1 MRAFLF
7 AIAVLSVFGF
17 AQLGMSGAAS
27 AACTTIEHVS
37 ASKSEHVFKPDD
49 CLWTSDTRY
58 VLYMHEDG
66 TLDLTD
72 KRFPGHPVLW
82 EANIAQPQP
91 GSTAVLQNDGN
102 FLVKDPSGK
111 VLWQAPIRAQA
122 AGTEKT
128 DFFLALGKKGRLELY
143 KGVTLSDA
151 NNNTLVWASE
161 DNQASDRN
169 GECQCHV
176 TNQDGSP
183 GKASG
188 ESFSVCGL
196 TVCRSTCAAKKDYF
210 GDALIG
216 TYKHGSGKCK
226 AF

>member
-1 MRAFLF
+1 MRPVLF
-7 AIAVLSVFGF
+7 AIALLSIFGF
-17 AQLGMSGAAS
+17 SGAAS
-27 AACTTIEHVS
+27 AACTTVEHVS
-37 ASKSEHVFKPDD
+37 ATKAEHVLKAEE

-58 VLYMHEDG
+58 VLFMHKDG

-82 EANIAQPQP
+82 EANIEQPQP

-102 FLVKDPSGK
+102 FVVKDPTGKELWRAPSKTSG
-111 VLWQAPIRAQA
+111 
-122 AGTEKT
+122 EKT
-128 DFFLALGKKGRLELY
+128 DYFLALGKKGKLELY
-143 KGVTLSDA
+143 KGVTLQDP
-151 NNNTLVWASE
+151 NHMLVWASE

-169 GECQCHV
+169 GECQCHI
-176 TNQDGSP
+176 TNSDGSP

-188 ESFSVCGL
+188 EDFSVCGL
-196 TVCRSTCAAKKDYF
+196 MVCRSTCAAKKDYF

>member
-1 MRAFLF
+1 MRAYLF
-7 AIAVLSVFGF
+7 AIALAFLSISGF
-17 AQLGMSGAAS
+17 AGAAS
-27 AACTTIEHVS
+27 AACTSVEHVS
-37 ASKSEHVFKPDD
+37 ATKAEHVFKAED
-49 CLWTSDTRY
+49 CLWTTDTRY
-58 VLYMHEDG
+58 VLFMHKDG
-66 TLDLTD
+66 TFDMTD

-91 GSTAVLQNDGN
+91 GSTAVLTNDGN
-102 FLVKDPSGK
+102 LVVKDPTGK
-111 VLWQAPIRAQA
+111 ELWRAPSKGGAK
-122 AGTEKT
+122 G
-128 DFFLALGKKGRLELY
+128 DYFLVLGKKGQVQLY
-143 KGVTLSDA
+143 SGVTLQDP
-151 NNNTLVWASE
+151 NHTLVWASE
-161 DNQASDRN
+161 DDQAGDRN

-183 GKASG
+183 GKEKG

-196 TVCRSTCAAKKDYF
+196 TACRSTCSAQKDYF

>member
-1 MRAFLF
+1 MRPFLF
-7 AIAVLSVFGF
+7 AIALLSIFGF
-17 AQLGMSGAAS
+17 AGAAS
-27 AACTTIEHVS
+27 AACTTVEHVS
-37 ASKSEHVFKPDD
+37 ATKAEHVLKAEE
-49 CLWTSDTRY
+49 CLWTTDTRY
-58 VLYMHEDG
+58 VLFMHKDG
-66 TLDLTD
+66 TLDVTD

-82 EANIAQPQP
+82 EANIEQPQP

-102 FLVKDPSGK
+102 FVVKDASGK
-111 VLWQAPIRAQA
+111 ELWRAQSKTS
-122 AGTEKT
+122 GEKT
-128 DFFLALGKKGRLELY
+128 DYFLVLGKKGKIELY
-143 KGVTLSDA
+143 KGVTLTDP
-151 NNNTLVWASE
+151 NHTLVWDSE

-176 TNQDGSP
+176 TNSDGSP

-188 ESFSVCGL
+188 EGFSVCGL
-196 TVCRSTCAAKKDYF
+196 MVCRSTCAARKDYF

>member
-7 AIAVLSVFGF
+7 AFALLFTAAVGQFGF
-17 AQLGMSGAAS
+17 AGAAM
-27 AACTTIEHVS
+27 AACTSVEHVS
-37 ASKSEHVFKPDD
+37 ATKAEHVLKAED
-49 CLWTSDTRY
+49 CLWTTDTRY
-58 VLYMHEDG
+58 VLFMHKDG

-82 EANIAQPQP
+82 EANIDQPQP
-91 GSTAVLQNDGN
+91 GSTAALLNDGN
-102 FLVKDPSGK
+102 LVVRDPSGK
-111 VLWQAPIRAQA
+111 ELWRAPAH
-122 AGTEKT
+122 GDGSKG
-128 DFFLALGKKGRLELY
+128 DYFLSLGKKGRIELY
-143 KGVTLSDA
+143 KGVTLQDP
-151 NNNTLVWASE
+151 NHILVWASE

-169 GECQCHV
+169 GECQCNI
-176 TNQDGSP
+176 TNSDGSP

-196 TVCRSTCAAKKDYF
+196 MVCRSTCAAKKDYF

>member
-7 AIAVLSVFGF
+7 AIAVLSAFGF
-17 AQLGMSGAAS
+17 AQFGLSGSAS

-37 ASKSEHVFKPDD
+37 ATKAEHVFKADD
-49 CLWTSDTRY
+49 CLWTTDTRY
-58 VLYMHEDG
+58 VLYMHQDG
-66 TLDLTD
+66 TLDVTD

-82 EANIAQPQP
+82 EANIEQPQP

-102 FLVKDPSGK
+102 FVVKDPAGN
-111 VLWQAPIRAQA
+111 VLWKAPIRVQKE
-122 AGTEKT
+122 GTKT
-128 DFFLALGKKGRLELY
+128 DFFLALTKKGKVELY
-143 KGVTLSDA
+143 RGVTQTDA
-151 NNNTLVWASE
+151 NNNSLVWASE
-161 DNQASDRN
+161 DNQAADRN

-176 TNQDGSP
+176 TNSDGSP
-183 GKASG
+183 GKMSG
-188 ESFSVCGL
+188 EGFSVCGL
-196 TVCRSTCAAKKDYF
+196 MVCRSTCSAKKDYF